1 MSRVRYDLQ
10 LKELR
15 NQMLKLGCMIEEVIR
30 NTVDALIKQNL
41 EFAVDI
47 TRGDSEIDVQVR
59 NIEAI
64 CYKILL
70 RQQPMADHFQSPH
83 HLR

>member
-30 NTVDALIKQNL
+30 NTVDAYVSQIGAPCHTGRETCFFNEVLVNNVSKSQSALIVLTN
-41 EFAVDI
+41 
-47 TRGDSEIDVQVR
+47 
-59 NIEAI
+59 
-64 CYKILL
+64 
-70 RQQPMADHFQSPH
+70 
-83 HLR
+83 